1 MTSIERAPARALPC
15 AAKLY
20 DEIERAAP
28 ASLTTE
34 TARAKAERLATK
46 FLAANDNT
54 PPAGR
59 EPLFRG
65 GRPAMTWAAKADRYG
80 AACLWLVARQRLPA
94 DMVVANDNE
103 PVEGGLDTRKNGV
116 ARGKS
121 KVKTNLG
128 KHLGLPPVLPRL
140 GDGERQPVELCGY
153 TRLDILPQNDVR
165 ELSDDF
171 RSFGACADVVGEG
184 AIFIG
189 AETGL
194 GTPRPGKSR
203 GSPLRAEDPTF
214 NEPPAD
220 VDYVIELMLARHDVA
235 GVGAAFGARGRYQ
248 DKKGA
253 KLLATAMEWAKAQV
267 AETNFHRDVTNRA
280 T

>member
-1 MTSIERAPARALPC
+1 MTSIERARARALPR

-20 DEIERAAP
+20 DEIKRAAP

-54 PPAGR
+54 TPAGR

-128 KHLGLPPVLPRL
+128 KHLDLPPLLPRL
-140 GDGERQPVELCGY
+140 GDGERQPVEPAGH
-153 TRLDILPQNDVR
+153 RRHEIKAQNDVR
-165 ELSDDF
+165 DLSDDF
-171 RSFGACADVVGEG
+171 GSFGACADAVAPG
-184 AIFIG
+184 AEFIG

-214 NEPPAD
+214 DEPPAD
-220 VDYVIELMLARHDVA
+220 INHVVELVMARANVSRI
-235 GVGAAFGARGRYQ
+235 GAAFGATGRYQ
-248 DKKGA
+248 DRKGA
-253 KLLATAMEWAKAQV
+253 AMLARAMEWAKAQV